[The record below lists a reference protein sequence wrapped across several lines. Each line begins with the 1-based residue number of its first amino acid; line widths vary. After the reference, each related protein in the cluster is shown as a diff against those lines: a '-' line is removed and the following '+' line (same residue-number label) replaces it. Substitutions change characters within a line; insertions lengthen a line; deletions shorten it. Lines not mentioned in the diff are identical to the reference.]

1 MIELT
6 HAIAVYRERLANEGS
21 DYSGKWV
28 LIKPPGDRFEFY
40 PFETEAEATAALNEP
55 SCPEGSFIFQ
65 FPYDEV
71 S

>member
-21 DYSGKWV
+21 DYLGKWV
-28 LIKPPGDRFEFY
+28 LIKPPGDRSEFY

-55 SCPEGSFIFQ
+55 SI
-65 FPYDEV
+65 V
-71 S
+71 AR